1 MVPSRVLRLALV
13 VVVMLALP
21 VGLAKAA
28 PRMPIGFYDDTSF
41 RWVDAKTIMANLKAA
56 SGANASMVHLLA
68 DWSQIAAEKPKNPLD
83 GGDPAYRLS
92 DLDAI
97 VRIAPRYNLQVFITI
112 SGTPKW
118 ANGGQTPN
126 HPPTRL
132 SDLTDFAHMLAARYN
147 GRRPGFGAVTRWAI
161 WNEPNLALFLTPQF
175 AADGTTN
182 GMMGGAGMM
191 GGTTVAAMSSGMTV
205 QQMLDEHRKG
215 VQAFPAKTQGTG
227 NEILEPIVENG
238 WKVFRLTATNVKWE
252 TKPGVFVDAMAY
264 NGQIPGP
271 ELHVTYGDKVRIVV
285 TNEMDQ
291 PTIMH
296 FHGLTVPNAMD
307 GVPYITQDP
316 IVPGSFFTY
325 EFTVQDPPG
334 MYVYHSHFNSTEQ
347 VGKGLYGAIIVEPR
361 SGQWPYRTVS
371 WNPDGVLSFG
381 APAPIASEFTMFLGD
396 GPLGYV
402 LNAKEFPATT
412 PIVAN
417 LGDWVLIHIANDGSM
432 LHPMHL
438 HGFHFEV
445 VGEDGFPLAS
455 PYMADTLVV
464 APGQRFDVLV
474 HADQPGAWAFHCHIL
489 PHVEGPQGMY
499 GMVTALVVQ

>member
-1 MVPSRVLRLALV
+1 MNRPFRSRTSAVVLVALLALV
-13 VVVMLALP
+13 
-21 VGLAKAA
+21 AA
-28 PRMPIGFYDDTSF
+28 ACGG
-41 RWVDAKTIMANLKAA
+41 A
-56 SGANASMVHLLA
+56 SGASGDDAAPKTVEVMLSEFAISPAQIQVPADTPLEFSVMNMGAATHTFAVQTPDGDIASGDIAAGATTTLAVPALDAGTYHLLCTVAGHA
-68 DWSQIAAEKPKNPLD
+68 DLGMQASLTV
-83 GGDPAYRLS
+83 GGDA
-92 DLDAI
+92 
-97 VRIAPRYNLQVFITI
+97 TG
-112 SGTPKW
+112 GT
-118 ANGGQTPN
+118 
-126 HPPTRL
+126 
-132 SDLTDFAHMLAARYN
+132 
-147 GRRPGFGAVTRWAI
+147 
-161 WNEPNLALFLTPQF
+161 
-175 AADGTTN
+175 
-182 GMMGGAGMM
+182 GMME
-191 GGTTVAAMSSGMTV
+191 GTVVMPMSSGMTV
-205 QQMLDEHRKG
+205 QQMLDEHRAG
-215 VQAFPAKTQGTG
+215 VEAFPATTEGTG
-227 NEILEPIVENG
+227 NEVLEPIVENG
-238 WKVFRLTATNVKWE
+238 WKVFRLTATNVRWE

-285 TNEMDQ
+285 TNQMDQ

-316 IVPGSFFTY
+316 ILPGSFFTY

-347 VGKGLYGAIIVEPR
+347 VGKGLYGAIIVEPA
-361 SGQWPYRTVS
+361 SGRWPYRTVS
-371 WNPDGVLSFG
+371 WDRNGALTFG
-381 APAPIASEFTMFLGD
+381 SPAAIADEFTMFLGD

-412 PIVAN
+412 PIVAK

-445 VGEDGFPLAS
+445 VGEDGFPLAA